1 MSMRRKDGIPNSRDT
16 EMRGMKKGNERIGER
31 VSDGLGILKEWRTLG
46 LFKRV

>member
-31 VSDGLGILKEWRTLG
+31 VFRWFGYIERMENI
-46 LFKRV
+46 RVV